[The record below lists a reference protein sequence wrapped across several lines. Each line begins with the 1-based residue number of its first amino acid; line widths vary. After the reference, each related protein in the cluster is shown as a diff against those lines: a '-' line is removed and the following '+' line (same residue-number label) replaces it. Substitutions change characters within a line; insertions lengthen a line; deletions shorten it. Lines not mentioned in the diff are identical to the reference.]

1 MPNRTRKRAARFDE
15 ETFREDELYAA
26 RRRSSN
32 AANKR
37 PKVEVPPKTIGKK
50 QPSKPMSKPWAFNTT
65 WTPEVSSGTELT

>member
-32 AANKR
+32 TANKR
-37 PKVEVPPKTIGKK
+37 PKVEVPPKKTGKK
-50 QPSKPMSKPWAFNTT
+50 QPPKPKSKAGAFNTT
-65 WTPEVSSGTELT
+65 WTPEVRKVN

>member
-32 AANKR
+32 AAGKR
-37 PKVEVPPKTIGKK
+37 PKVEVPPKKTGKK
-50 QPSKPMSKPWAFNTT
+50 QPPKPKSKAGAFNTT
-65 WTPEVSSGTELT
+65 WTPEVR